1 MEAKDFLFQNTDGS
15 YNFGRSKTSP
25 CPSGGHRLDHVE
37 GNETFTIRDRSNNDN
52 DVGGVNR
59 SPAEF
64 MDINGTPYANF
75 AAFYAACKGFFFRRS
90 ELISMPAGM
99 VITDTS
105 TGLKLR
111 IILRGSA
118 ICFDKELTATGFA
131 GTQDVDWK
139 EAGSFG
145 SDV

>member
-1 MEAKDFLFQNTDGS
+1 MYLFKRASDGQWVFGENIHCEIPAGFLSVEPSADLKEIMIRNSDGS
-15 YNFGRSKTSP
+15 VRLNPTLVTSF
-25 CPSGGHRLDHVE
+25 LKE
-37 GNETFTIRDRSNNDN
+37 
-52 DVGGVNR
+52 
-59 SPAEF
+59 
-64 MDINGTPYANF
+64 NGDAYSDF
-75 AAFYAACKGFFFRRS
+75 AALKAGYAGFFFRS
-90 ELISMPAGM
+90 VGSINSVSGM
-99 VITDTS
+99 IIPDTS